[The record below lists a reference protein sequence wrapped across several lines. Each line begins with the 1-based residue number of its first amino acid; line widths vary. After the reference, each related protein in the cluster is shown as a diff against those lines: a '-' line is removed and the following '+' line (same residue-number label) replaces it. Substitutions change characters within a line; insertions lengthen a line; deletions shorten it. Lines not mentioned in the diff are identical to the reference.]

1 MKNVGKILA
10 ALLALAV
17 LLSFSSVIAFAD
29 EAEDSAVST
38 DAVSDESKGE
48 ESSEETSKNEASAET
63 KADDESKKDTTT
75 STSTSTTTKKDDDH
89 FLLYTGLITLG
100 IIVVI
105 AICVVVWILKDKE
118 RALKT
123 WRSFKSEFK
132 KIVWAEKH
140 ETLKKTIIVV
150 VALVVFGAVIGL
162 LDYLFSLAVVSL
174 GKLI

>member
-17 LLSFSSVIAFAD
+17 LLSFSSVIAFAN

-75 STSTSTTTKKDDDH
+75 STTTKKDDDH
-89 FLLYTGLITLG
+89 FVLYTGLITLG

>member
-75 STSTSTTTKKDDDH
+75 STTTKKDDDH
-89 FLLYTGLITLG
+89 FVLYTGLITLG

>member
-63 KADDESKKDTTT
+63 KADDESKKDTT
-75 STSTSTTTKKDDDH
+75 TSTSTTTKKDDDH

>member
-10 ALLALAV
+10 ALLALVV
-17 LLSFSSVIAFAD
+17 LLSFSSVIAFAE
-29 EAEDSAVST
+29 EADDSAAST
-38 DAVSDESKGE
+38 DAVTDESKD
-48 ESSEETSKNEASAET
+48 ETSSDETSGDETSAET
-63 KADDESKKDTTT
+63 KADEESKKDTTT
-75 STSTSTTTKKDDDH
+75 STTEKEDEEDH
-89 FLLYTGLITLG
+89 FVLYTGLITLA

>member
-17 LLSFSSVIAFAD
+17 LLSFSSVIAFAE
-29 EAEDSAVST
+29 EADDSAAST
-38 DAVSDESKGE
+38 EAVSDESKDE
-48 ESSEETSKNEASAET
+48 ASSDETSAET

-75 STSTSTTTKKDDDH
+75 STTEKKDDEEEDH
-89 FLLYTGLITLG
+89 FVLYTGLITLA
-100 IIVVI
+100 IILVI

-162 LDYLFSLAVVSL
+162 LDYLFSFAIVSL